1 MSFSERMF
9 QLCVSFL
16 SRAHHP
22 DRERHMVMIGT
33 LPEPIRIDVTTTERF
48 RERRSKDN
56 KDEIEFSM
64 TSVLNQRPTDIVM
77 DGLSSSR
84 LNMRY
89 IKQKAPNPPITN
101 GVIIHEIEAPDTGL
115 ATSKLNSRY
124 ITDQAEV
131 YDEDLSANSK
141 LNARYVKSA
150 GLPTKPGAKGLAAAD
165 RIARRQNKD
174 RGLEKASASS
184 DNISVG
190 TGHSDWSHWVE
201 DVFNNAL
208 NEHVDALSD
217 ARSVEHRLKG
227 GGKGVPDQTLQQ
239 VSII

>member
-1 MSFSERMF
+1 
-9 QLCVSFL
+9 
-16 SRAHHP
+16 
-22 DRERHMVMIGT
+22 
-33 LPEPIRIDVTTTERF
+33 
-48 RERRSKDN
+48 
-56 KDEIEFSM
+56 M
-64 TSVLNQRPTDIVM
+64 TSVLNQRPTDIIM

-101 GVIIHEIEAPDTGL
+101 GEIIHEIEGPDTGL
-115 ATSKLNSRY
+115 APSKLNSRY
-124 ITDQAEV
+124 ITDQTVEA

-141 LNARYVKSA
+141 LNARYVKST
-150 GLPTKPGAKGLAAAD
+150 GLATKPAAKGLAAAD
-165 RIARRQNKD
+165 RIARRRDKD
-174 RGLEKASASS
+174 KASAAS
-184 DNISVG
+184 DNISVA

-239 VSII
+239 VSAM